1 MNSKYLVINGG
12 SSSLKFSLYEMPSK
26 EEIVSGIVEKIGLED
41 SFYSLKFNGEK
52 VEKAKHIN
60 NHTGAIKTV
69 LEELLNYKFIN
80 DLDEIKGVGHR
91 ILHGGEYFSD
101 SVVVD
106 DDVIEKIESL
116 TELGPLHIP
125 GEVACIKSMKEV
137 LPEVKQ
143 VAVFD
148 TAFHQTNPDYN
159 YRYAIPN
166 EFYEKYGVRKYG
178 FHGTSYKYITN
189 YMKKYYNKDSVNLII
204 CHVGSGASIAA
215 IKDGKS
221 LATSMELTPNAGLMM
236 GTRCGNIDAS
246 VIPYLMKQ
254 TGKSADELNDIF
266 NKQSGLLGVSGVSD
280 FRDLLSLIE
289 KGDKN
294 AILAYNMYKER
305 IIEYISMYYG
315 KLRGKVDAIIF
326 TAGVLENNPT
336 LRGDIVNDIST
347 SMHVSLNKE
356 VNNNIGRNKKYS
368 QGKISNIN
376 SYIDVFVIPTDEES
390 IILDDTYSLEKD
402 NKKYMKRK

>member
-26 EEIVSGIVEKIGLED
+26 EEIISGIVEKIGLED

-60 NHTGAIKTV
+60 NHTDAIKTV
-69 LEELLNYKFIN
+69 LGELLNYKFIN

-125 GEVACIKSMKEV
+125 GEVACIKSLKEV
-137 LPEVKQ
+137 LSEVKQ

-336 LRGDIVNDIST
+336 LREDIVNDIST
-347 SMHVSLNKE
+347 SMRVSLNKE

-376 SYIDVFVIPTDEES
+376 SYIDIFVIPTDEES

>member
-60 NHTGAIKTV
+60 NHTDAIKTV
-69 LEELLNYKFIN
+69 LGELLNYKFIN

-189 YMKKYYNKDSVNLII
+189 YMKKYYTKDSVNLII

>member
-26 EEIVSGIVEKIGLED
+26 EEIISGIVEKIGLED

-60 NHTGAIKTV
+60 NHTDAIKTV
-69 LEELLNYKFIN
+69 LGELLNYKFIN

-336 LRGDIVNDIST
+336 LREDIVNDIST
-347 SMHVSLNKE
+347 SMRVSLNKE

-376 SYIDVFVIPTDEES
+376 SYIDIFVIPTDEES

>member
-60 NHTGAIKTV
+60 NHTDAIKTV
-69 LEELLNYKFIN
+69 LGELLNYKFIN

-347 SMHVSLNKE
+347 SMRVSLNKE

>member
-12 SSSLKFSLYEMPSK
+12 SSSLKFSLYEMPNK
-26 EEIVSGIVEKIGLED
+26 EEIISGIVEKIGLED

-60 NHTGAIKTV
+60 NHTDAIKTV
-69 LEELLNYKFIN
+69 LGELLNYKFIN

>member
-1 MNSKYLVINGG
+1 
-12 SSSLKFSLYEMPSK
+12 
-26 EEIVSGIVEKIGLED
+26 
-41 SFYSLKFNGEK
+41 
-52 VEKAKHIN
+52 
-60 NHTGAIKTV
+60 
-69 LEELLNYKFIN
+69 
-80 DLDEIKGVGHR
+80 
-91 ILHGGEYFSD
+91 
-101 SVVVD
+101 
-106 DDVIEKIESL
+106 
-116 TELGPLHIP
+116 
-125 GEVACIKSMKEV
+125 
-137 LPEVKQ
+137 
-143 VAVFD
+143 
-148 TAFHQTNPDYN
+148 
-159 YRYAIPN
+159 
-166 EFYEKYGVRKYG
+166 
-178 FHGTSYKYITN
+178 
-189 YMKKYYNKDSVNLII
+189 
-204 CHVGSGASIAA
+204 
-215 IKDGKS
+215 
-221 LATSMELTPNAGLMM
+221 M

-347 SMHVSLNKE
+347 SMRVSLNKE